1 MAEIGLD
8 RSGIEFILNDR
19 GLACLRLRSRLLST
33 PEMPEPCH
41 IGKPIAG
48 LVRWGEVRHEIA
60 IGVGL

>member
-41 IGKPIAG
+41 IGKP
-48 LVRWGEVRHEIA
+48 
-60 IGVGL
+60 